1 MPIDNE
7 EHTSSGVVEQTLQ
20 ELNEHRT
27 ADATGN
33 AGETEVPLPRYGGD
47 QVQAEASPGRG
58 DYGRLAARRPGGAGV
73 RIRVNPGFIGE
84 PDLRASSFGAL
95 PEARVFDLKETVD
108 RLRVLLIGAPQR
120 SLRGEPQLL
129 QEPADRCPAQHN
141 PKLPAQDGAQDSAC
155 PQGERKLELP
165 RITTGYRLVDP
176 LNGPGVQFR
185 PPAAPLARIQGFP
198 SAATVQRQ
206 PSIYR
211 RSTHTQHARYDFG
224 RLAAMHGLHPTLA
237 NLRQFVVRQPASV
250 APHCGRD
257 NTTSQSHCPDNCEK
271 VSNPHHAR
279 PAHQPRLVSFIAL
292 LGSTVDYAC
301 PSDSAASVRLERA
314 SHAPPP
320 RTSPSH
326 NARDTTRYHSD
337 AASHENISPSLF
349 NPLKLVCRTLQQPP
363 KALALCLPQA
373 GRSDIVVANP
383 APDSIPNC
391 QSNDGP
397 EQSEHQIS
405 HDRSSKSSEDSRRAE
420 RPLLRRG
427 AALLSLVCPTPAISC
442 EPVRPPTCPRAPEAA
457 PPPGHG
463 AAERLVSFIASF
475 DGVNAY
481 TTMPALIGQAQ
492 PTRIEATPTTP
503 LIWPERGASH
513 WPNRPCRPAVRH
525 SVPAKARDALISTS
539 KTPVSAARALPNLAR
554 LIETFESHF
563 NRELA
568 AEV

>member
-271 VSNPHHAR
+271 VSNRVLAGRR
-279 PAHQPRLVSFIAL
+279 PGNGQQQRDVRGGIRRL
-292 LGSTVDYAC
+292 DERAC
-301 PSDSAASVRLERA
+301 PSGAVRTRDRSAALAERA
-314 SHAPPP
+314 
-320 RTSPSH
+320 
-326 NARDTTRYHSD
+326 
-337 AASHENISPSLF
+337 
-349 NPLKLVCRTLQQPP
+349 Q
-363 KALALCLPQA
+363 LPAGDRRIELSREGEVRRHGA
-373 GRSDIVVANP
+373 GRAE
-383 APDSIPNC
+383 C
-391 QSNDGP
+391 R
-397 EQSEHQIS
+397 E
-405 HDRSSKSSEDSRRAE
+405 EDLEVDLAGLIARE
-420 RPLLRRG
+420 
-427 AALLSLVCPTPAISC
+427 
-442 EPVRPPTCPRAPEAA
+442 
-457 PPPGHG
+457 HG
-463 AAERLVSFIASF
+463 AAAVERDVLG
-475 DGVNAY
+475 GV
-481 TTMPALIGQAQ
+481 QQ
-492 PTRIEATPTTP
+492 
-503 LIWPERGASH
+503 
-513 WPNRPCRPAVRH
+513 VD
-525 SVPAKARDALISTS
+525 RDASL
-539 KTPVSAARALPNLAR
+539 RNGNL
-554 LIETFESHF
+554 
-563 NRELA
+563 LA
-568 AEV
+568 ER